1 MQCSVYKSLRQFDYF
16 LFVRTAD
23 EFSRVPQGLMQLL
36 GRMQKVMDLELQ
48 PQRSLAQADVH
59 EVMRQIE
66 TQGYFLQMP
75 PRAGSAP
82 LVS

>member
-16 LFVRTAD
+16 LFVRAAD
-23 EFSRVPQGLMQLL
+23 EFARVPEGLMRLL
-36 GRMQKVMDLELQ
+36 GEMHKVMDLDLH
-48 PQRSLAQADVH
+48 PQRSLAQADVR